1 MILHTQTP
9 VVDETD
15 GLPLPHRIWAVV
27 GISFALCMSVL
38 DINIINVVLPTLS
51 HDFGTSPA
59 VTTWIINGYQLAIVI
74 SLLSFSSLGEIYGY
88 RKIFLSG
95 IAMFIVT
102 SLICAL
108 SHSFWT
114 LTIARIFQGF
124 SASAITSV
132 NTAQLRT
139 IYPRKQIGRGMGINA
154 MVVAISAAAGPSVA
168 SGILS
173 VASWHWL
180 FAINVPLGLV
190 ALTLGLKYLPRK
202 EERSN
207 RKFDKLSAI
216 ANAITFGLL
225 IYTLDGFAHHENNDY
240 IAIQLA
246 VLAVV
251 GTYYVRR
258 QLNQPSPLLSPR
270 PVGNSH
276 FQAFHSYQYLFVH
289 RSNAGNGLFTL
300 LPAKLFGIQRG
311 HDRAI
316 VNSLAYSHTGDS
328 TGSRISGG
336 THSSRHT
343 GQHRD
348 GIVLYRT
355 LLSVYI
361 NGGFIGHWHHPA
373 IDALWCRF
381 WSFPDTEQQYNHLF
395 RPYPTFG
402 RSQRNVG
409 YGTALGTDIRYDTG
423 CFALQFCSTREE
435 YGGLSDSRQRICV
448 CRSSG
453 KQHAAFTTLH
463 IKDEAPIT
471 ISIHVYRPTGSQS
484 NTK

>member
-15 GLPLPHRIWAVV
+15 GLPLPYRIWAVV

-225 IYTLDGFAHHENNDY
+225 I
-240 IAIQLA
+240 
-246 VLAVV
+246 
-251 GTYYVRR
+251 
-258 QLNQPSPLLSPR
+258 
-270 PVGNSH
+270 
-276 FQAFHSYQYLFVH
+276 
-289 RSNAGNGLFTL
+289 
-300 LPAKLFGIQRG
+300 
-311 HDRAI
+311 
-316 VNSLAYSHTGDS
+316 
-328 TGSRISGG
+328 
-336 THSSRHT
+336 
-343 GQHRD
+343 
-348 GIVLYRT
+348 
-355 LLSVYI
+355 
-361 NGGFIGHWHHPA
+361 
-373 IDALWCRF
+373 
-381 WSFPDTEQQYNHLF
+381 
-395 RPYPTFG
+395 
-402 RSQRNVG
+402 
-409 YGTALGTDIRYDTG
+409 
-423 CFALQFCSTREE
+423 
-435 YGGLSDSRQRICV
+435 
-448 CRSSG
+448 
-453 KQHAAFTTLH
+453 
-463 IKDEAPIT
+463 
-471 ISIHVYRPTGSQS
+471 
-484 NTK
+484 

>member
-59 VTTWIINGYQLAIVI
+59 VTAWIINGYQLAIVI

-114 LTIARIFQGF
+114 LAIARILGIQCFGHYQRQHG
-124 SASAITSV
+124 SV
-132 NTAQLRT
+132 TYNLPPKTNRPGNGDQCHGSGH
-139 IYPRKQIGRGMGINA
+139 IGSSRPLGSQRNSICR
-154 MVVAISAAAGPSVA
+154 
-168 SGILS
+168 L
-173 VASWHWL
+173 WHWL

-240 IAIQLA
+240 IVIQLA

-258 QLNQPSPLLSPR
+258 QLNQPSPLLPLDLLGIPIFRLSILT
-270 PVGNSH
+270 SIC
-276 FQAFHSYQYLFVH
+276 S
-289 RSNAGNGLFTL
+289 FTAQML
-300 LPAKLFGIQRG
+300 AMVSLPFFLQ
-311 HDRAI
+311 
-316 VNSLAYSHTGDS
+316 NSLGYSEVMTG
-328 TGSRISGG
+328 
-336 THSSRHT
+336 
-343 GQHRD
+343 
-348 GIVLYRT
+348 
-355 LLSVYI
+355 LLLT
-361 NGGFIGHWHHPA
+361 P
-373 IDALWCRF
+373 
-381 WSFPDTEQQYNHLF
+381 
-395 RPYPTFG
+395 
-402 RSQRNVG
+402 
-409 YGTALGTDIRYDTG
+409 
-423 CFALQFCSTREE
+423 
-435 YGGLSDSRQRICV
+435 GL
-448 CRSSG
+448 
-453 KQHAAFTTLH
+453 
-463 IKDEAPIT
+463 
-471 ISIHVYRPTGSQS
+471 
-484 NTK
+484 